1 MRLYTPYIEISGITD
16 VWINR
21 ISHWQR
27 MELPTDHAWKKIAGG
42 PGFYPDPNTRSVLS
56 YIKTPADF
64 HNHINGILNKRHPV
78 EDSDGFS
85 PLMYRCWISGSTLNI
100 VQRSFTV
107 VNGCWR
113 FEDE

>member
-1 MRLYTPYIEISGITD
+1 MKLYTPYIEISSITE

-21 ISHWQR
+21 ISHWHR
-27 MELPTDHAWKKIAGG
+27 EENYWRKVDGG
-42 PGFYPDPNTRSVLS
+42 PGFNPNAVKTLS
-56 YIKTPADF
+56 DF

-85 PLMYRCWISGSTLNI
+85 PRMYRCWISGGTLNI
-100 VQRSFTV
+100 VQRKFTV

-113 FEDE
+113 FDDE